1 MKIPSR
7 FPGAEETIR
16 KRLRGRTLSLRLSLC
31 GFCSYQSAFVY
42 IPCPS
47 CQLGGLMFIYFP
59 QVITWQK
66 IEEDSLLLAF
76 EFQKSRPK
84 YKKKDVEECM
94 MIEDLADVAYL
105 GKISWTQGSR
115 ESQVKEVEM
124 LVHLYFSGTLHLT

>member
-1 MKIPSR
+1 
-7 FPGAEETIR
+7 
-16 KRLRGRTLSLRLSLC
+16 
-31 GFCSYQSAFVY
+31 
-42 IPCPS
+42 
-47 CQLGGLMFIYFP
+47 MFIYFP

>member
-7 FPGAEETIR
+7 FPGAEETLR

-31 GFCSYQSAFVY
+31 WLLLLPVCISLHPLSFLSAWGFDVYLLSSSDDMAENRRGQSA
-42 IPCPS
+42 P
-47 CQLGGLMFIYFP
+47 G
-59 QVITWQK
+59 
-66 IEEDSLLLAF
+66 F

-105 GKISWTQGSR
+105 GKISWAQGSR
-115 ESQVKEVEM
+115 ESQVKKAEM